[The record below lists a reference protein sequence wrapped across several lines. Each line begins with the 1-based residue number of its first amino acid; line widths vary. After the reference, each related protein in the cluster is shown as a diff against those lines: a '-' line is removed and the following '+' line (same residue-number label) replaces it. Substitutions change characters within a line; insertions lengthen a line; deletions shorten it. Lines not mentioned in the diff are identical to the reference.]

1 MLPED
6 RLACIAPTDDIL
18 GGEAPA
24 LRVDDHAATLV
35 QPVGD
40 SDGNSSPPF
49 AISLVP
55 GKIAALW
62 SKRTFR

>member
-6 RLACIAPTDDIL
+6 RLACIVPTDGTRGD
-18 GGEAPA
+18 EAPA
-24 LRVDDHAATLV
+24 LRIDDHAATLV

-40 SDGNSSPPF
+40 SDGSSSPPF
-49 AISLVP
+49 VVSLVP